1 MTTGSA
7 LTTYIMNNGL
17 FVGIALIAFLVF
29 KEVFITDN
37 NKNEKI
43 KKFNTIINIT
53 IVPLFL
59 IFVIIVVYNA
69 ISVLSNL

>member
-29 KEVFITDN
+29 KEVFITDI

>member
-17 FVGIALIAFLVF
+17 FVGIALIAFLVIN
-29 KEVFITDN
+29 EVFSTDI

-43 KKFNTIINIT
+43 KTFI
-53 IVPLFL
+53 L
-59 IFVIIVVYNA
+59 
-69 ISVLSNL
+69 

>member
-53 IVPLFL
+53 IIPLFL

>member
-1 MTTGSA
+1 MTTESA
-7 LTTYIMNNGL
+7 LTTFIMNNGL

-29 KEVFITDN
+29 KEVFITDI

-53 IVPLFL
+53 IIPLFL

>member
-1 MTTGSA
+1 MTTESA

-37 NKNEKI
+37 QQK
-43 KKFNTIINIT
+43 
-53 IVPLFL
+53 
-59 IFVIIVVYNA
+59 
-69 ISVLSNL
+69 

>member
-17 FVGIALIAFLVF
+17 FVGLALIAFLVIN
-29 KEVFITDN
+29 EVLSTDT

-43 KKFNTIINIT
+43 KTFITIIKIS
-53 IVPLFL
+53 IIPLFL
-59 IFVIIVVYNA
+59 IFIIVVTYNA
-69 ISVLSNL
+69 LTVLSNP